1 MSFAHVRRLSL
12 FISAFTLCGMAMTTQ
27 ASPAQ
32 QQLSQCL
39 IESTTAQDKTTV
51 LQWTFVAL
59 AQHPDLKAMSQVTT
73 EQKNQL
79 DQNLAQVLQRIVVE
93 QCASQ
98 AKAVI
103 QADGVKGVTESLQ
116 ALGQETGQ
124 EILQQPEIKNQLN
137 GVLKYIDLNK
147 LMMTFLSPDM
157 WNRLGTIR
165 GQ

>member
-51 LQWTFVAL
+51 LQWTFAAL
-59 AQHPDLKAMSQVTT
+59 AQHPDLKAMSQVTA

-98 AKAVI
+98 AKAVM
-103 QADGVKGVTESLQ
+103 QAEGVKGVTESLQ